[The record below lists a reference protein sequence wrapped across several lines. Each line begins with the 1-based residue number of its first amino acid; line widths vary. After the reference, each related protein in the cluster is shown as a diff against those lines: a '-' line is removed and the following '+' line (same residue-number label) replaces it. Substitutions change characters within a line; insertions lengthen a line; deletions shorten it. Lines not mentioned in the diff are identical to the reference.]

1 MGGRACACS
10 RFHPPRTVDSRKP
23 CRSSV
28 FADWPAGRVCCEARA
43 FPAGTAGGLT
53 RPRPP
58 HNRRTIGVPLRRLL
72 GCRGFLGGPTLN
84 SVVCIAQVP
93 DTESRIKIGAD
104 GRHID
109 EAGLKFIVS
118 PYDEFALEEA
128 IRLKEKSGGDV
139 TVVGFG
145 PDRVQQAPREG
156 LAPGATHG
164 LHVQRR
170 GARAGPLGIAQPPH
184 VKGEV
189 ADADSLGIAMV
200 LAAAIKSVPHDVV
213 FFGKQGVGTDN
224 SLVGP
229 MVAELLGYPQV
240 NVVTHL
246 DAGDG
251 KLTAHRELEGAEDV
265 VEAALPAV
273 ITAQKGLNE
282 PRYASLKGI
291 MAAKKIAID
300 AKSVGDLGLSGD
312 DIYNQRVKIVS
323 LELPPEKSGGRKID
337 GGDAA
342 AAAKEIVK
350 YIREEAKAL

>member
-1 MGGRACACS
+1 M
-10 RFHPPRTVDSRKP
+10 
-23 CRSSV
+23 
-28 FADWPAGRVCCEARA
+28 
-43 FPAGTAGGLT
+43 
-53 RPRPP
+53 
-58 HNRRTIGVPLRRLL
+58 
-72 GCRGFLGGPTLN
+72 N

-93 DTESRIKIGAD
+93 DTESRIKIAGD
-104 GRHID
+104 SRRID
-109 EAGLKFIVS
+109 EAGIKFIVS

-139 TVVGFG
+139 TVISFG
-145 PDRVQQAPREG
+145 PDRVQQALREC
-156 LAPGATHG
+156 LARGATKA
-164 LHVQRR
+164 LH
-170 GARAGPLGIAQPPH
+170 I
-184 VKGEV
+184 KGET
-189 ADADSLGIAMV
+189 AEADSLGIAKV
-200 LAAAIKSVPHDVV
+200 LAAAIKSLPHDVV

-229 MVAELLGYPQV
+229 MVAELLGYPQI

-246 DAGDG
+246 EFGDG
-251 KLTAHRELEGAEDV
+251 KLTAHREIEGAEEII
-265 VEAALPAV
+265 EAPLPAV

-300 AKSVGDLGLSGD
+300 SKSLADLGVQDGD
-312 DIYNQRVKIVS
+312 VFNQRVTTVK
-323 LELPPEKSGGRKID
+323 LELPPEKKTGRKID